1 VAEEAR
7 AVKEPTILDIFAC
20 FAMIGL
26 MNRQEFLADEEYV
39 SKEAFSYAE
48 AMLNEAI
55 RREGE
60 RNEHRP
66 KQCD

>member
-1 VAEEAR
+1 M
-7 AVKEPTILDIFAC
+7 KEPTILDIFAC
-20 FAMIGL
+20 FAMVGL

-39 SKEAFSYAE
+39 AKEAFSYAE

-66 KQCD
+66 ERRD